1 MQEFKTI
8 YHILKAL
15 LLAMETGE
23 LDKDRISSDTLNVSE
38 NKRRELI
45 ILLAEE
51 GYIKGLLHKWY
62 IDGGVAY
69 QDDDIKITLKGIEY
83 LEDNSMMKKA
93 ANLAKGVIDMVL

>member
-1 MQEFKTI
+1 MAI
-8 YHILKAL
+8 
-15 LLAMETGE
+15 ETGE
-23 LDKDRISSDTLNVSE
+23 LDKDRISSAILNISE

-51 GYIKGLLHKWY
+51 GYIKGLFHKRY
-62 IDGGVAY
+62 VDGGIAY

-83 LEDNSMMKKA
+83 LEDNNMMKKV

>member
-1 MQEFKTI
+1 
-8 YHILKAL
+8 
-15 LLAMETGE
+15 METGE

-51 GYIKGLLHKWY
+51 DY
-62 IDGGVAY
+62 
-69 QDDDIKITLKGIEY
+69 IKITLKGIEY

-93 ANLAKGVIDMVL
+93 ANLAKGVIDTVL

>member
-23 LDKDRISSDTLNVSE
+23 LDKDRISSATLNVSE

-51 GYIKGLLHKWY
+51 GYIKGLLHKRY
-62 IDGGVAY
+62 IDGVIAY

-83 LEDNSMMKKA
+83 LEENSMMKKV
-93 ANLAKGVIDMVL
+93 ANLAKGVIDTVL